1 MMDDHPKWILD
12 YNPRTNP
19 QHGYGS
25 STKSP
30 SINAHDLFQ
39 GDGVANGHLIGR
51 SFAGQDFLAKIFG
64 FPKIMMAIYIYIW
77 LDFLG
82 HGAWPQELFFLENPG
97 KSNSRWFRAPGFWE
111 TASHMVPGNEATGE
125 CQQHIIIIMSNEATG
140 IDHKSYLISCHL
152 MSINWQSLLSPSYID
167 HLIDNIWYYE
177 LYIS

>member
-1 MMDDHPKWILD
+1 MIIPNEYWIIIPELILNMAMGPRPNRQASMRTIFSKEMEWQMDTSLADH
-12 YNPRTNP
+12 
-19 QHGYGS
+19 S
-25 STKSP
+25 
-30 SINAHDLFQ
+30 Q
-39 GDGVANGHLIGR
+39 GRISLR
-51 SFAGQDFLAKIFG
+51 RFSDFLKSWWL
-64 FPKIMMAIYIYIW
+64 YIYIW